1 MSFDQCIYLIKN
13 RRGLKELYRA
23 GDEDIPEDLNTV
35 DEFQWLQREYSV
47 QQFMF
52 ELAKAKGI
60 RDKNDFYGSYLRV
73 RAEDLKSLYDIVQP
87 AALAQY
93 ASKWYD
99 SKYEYDEQ
107 AQERIRRFCKKIIY
121 AVTHEGVA
129 AYCSSDW

>member
-60 RDKNDFYGSYLRV
+60 RDKNDFYPELFNEAHS
-73 RAEDLKSLYDIVQP
+73 
-87 AALAQY
+87 
-93 ASKWYD
+93 
-99 SKYEYDEQ
+99 
-107 AQERIRRFCKKIIY
+107 
-121 AVTHEGVA
+121 
-129 AYCSSDW
+129 